1 MTGVKSSENMVFTA
15 RRADDYADVSAIYN
29 EDITIDKAS
38 APNATPYY
46 RSMESDDFFYDG
58 SRICFMRVPL
68 KQGKK
73 TRVVFER
80 TFKAPEQFCRL
91 GLWQRFH
98 TLSSTTVIKVPA
110 ALAGR
115 IYVKPYR
122 FREGMTLN
130 ADTLPDGA
138 IHYTITATD
147 IAPLRKEPGAPS
159 PAISEPHIMIGGY
172 FADTD
177 ELYSHL
183 ASFVSEPE
191 DYGADISALAAELR
205 AKAADDQSLID
216 TTAAWVRH
224 NIRYLAIEHGEYG
237 VRPAEASQVLAH
249 KAGDCKGSANLIK
262 ALLKSNGID
271 ARLVWIG
278 TEGKIATGW
287 TEFPA
292 LSSGNHMI
300 AAAMLGDSIIYLDGT
315 TAYCPPGYLPP
326 WLRRRSVLIENGDR
340 PLLSSVPD
348 ACRERDTDTLVARF
362 RIDGTELKGSIERRA
377 SGVIH
382 MALQQTLSN
391 MPPREHAAFVDRY
404 LRYPKKSVSV
414 NNTDIH
420 APRGAQSMTIR
431 ADVTEAASA
440 MQLGDRIL
448 LDLKPIRSTAIE
460 TVSVKDRRQDYCLP
474 ISYTSVYDYIVEIP
488 EGYRPEQL
496 PEPFSINDEWLRAD
510 IEYSFSD
517 GRIICRA
524 MCAPASTYVPLRSLD
539 QRNASVRALLRASDT
554 RIALIPE

>member
-98 TLSSTTVIKVPA
+98 TLSSTTIIKVPA

-362 RIDGTELKGSIERRA
+362 RIDGTELKGTIERRA

-391 MPPREHAAFVDRY
+391 MPPKQHRYIRAPGLAIHDYTRRCHRGGIRHAA
-404 LRYPKKSVSV
+404 
-414 NNTDIH
+414 
-420 APRGAQSMTIR
+420 
-431 ADVTEAASA
+431 
-440 MQLGDRIL
+440 
-448 LDLKPIRSTAIE
+448 
-460 TVSVKDRRQDYCLP
+460 RRQDSTRPQANTQHGHRDSFGQRPTSGLLP
-474 ISYTSVYDYIVEIP
+474 ADKLHVGLRLYRRNPRGLSPRATSRALQYKRRMATGRHRI
-488 EGYRPEQL
+488 QL
-496 PEPFSINDEWLRAD
+496 LR
-510 IEYSFSD
+510 
-517 GRIICRA
+517 RA
-524 MCAPASTYVPLRSLD
+524 HHMPRNVRSGKHLRSPSVSRPT
-539 QRNASVRALLRASDT
+539 QCVRAGSPARLRHTNRFDS
-554 RIALIPE
+554 RIKKYHSV